1 MQHALQIM
9 LKDQN
14 VETVQQVHV
23 KGKKG
28 SLGQVE
34 AGAVFAADWSG
45 AEPSAH
51 GGQ

>member
-1 MQHALQIM
+1 M
-9 LKDQN
+9 LKDRN
-14 VETVQQVHV
+14 VETLQQVHV

-34 AGAVFAADWSG
+34 AGSVFAANWLG
-45 AEPSAH
+45 AGPSAH